1 MHKNDENNINE
12 RSPTSFMLK
21 IYPICLNHDA
31 KCMNKRLIVELG
43 VDFIIERSQV
53 NNCYSH
59 STRNYSYE
67 DCGLTS
73 IAIQNI
79 GFCSSNPG
87 LKGGSRG
94 TQKEI
99 FFSIDFWQDVQGQN
113 KEAGPCMIWR
123 IYTYRYYQ
131 EKDSKEKRSVLMCP
145 KCMDG
150 TLTCIFFMYLSY
162 LLLCTHKENGARI

>member
-73 IAIQNI
+73 IAI
-79 GFCSSNPG
+79 
-87 LKGGSRG
+87 
-94 TQKEI
+94 
-99 FFSIDFWQDVQGQN
+99 
-113 KEAGPCMIWR
+113 
-123 IYTYRYYQ
+123 
-131 EKDSKEKRSVLMCP
+131 
-145 KCMDG
+145 
-150 TLTCIFFMYLSY
+150 
-162 LLLCTHKENGARI
+162 